1 LKALKAE
8 ELGVPVIGVAAVN
21 GLLGEHELPAP
32 VAPAGWYADPVGRF
46 TYRYWTGQSWTQHAS
61 PGDGSTVTDPL

>member
-1 LKALKAE
+1 
-8 ELGVPVIGVAAVN
+8 VN